1 MCVRFD
7 TALIVLLLKDD
18 MSTTET
24 PTGTL
29 DELPESIENTLKTLD
44 IKINHVRFAVKSDV
58 VSAGTFGD
66 EWFVLTDAAIFTVTG
81 EGEVIHYIP
90 YQSIFGIRAEMVVD
104 AGLLVLETQEGTVD
118 LIRYSNGCAAKFG
131 FVARFMGDE
140 IAFRDGERD
149 EEPIWDYRVEDHS
162 CKTCGLLLADEYSPC
177 PSCTKKHRVMLRIVS
192 YMQPYKGR
200 AILFTFIVIVGTLI
214 VLIPPYFSRIL
225 VDDILLLNIDNI
237 QTTEGDITWLGNIF
251 RSIQPVTIALS
262 IAVGALLTTHIIS
275 TLLMILHSRLTAWLT
290 LRIAANIREHVY
302 EHLHNL
308 SIRFFDKR
316 TTGTVISHITEDSE
330 RLQDFMLE
338 GLSFLARDVFQ
349 VFGIGVI
356 LFLMNWQLAFF
367 VLIPIPLIVV
377 GGGWFWRKVRS
388 LWHRA
393 WRRRSKLFDVVN
405 DSVSGIRVVR
415 AFGQQI
421 SEVSRFGEANIDARD
436 FETKA
441 EMVWATYYPPLM
453 FAINLGSLIVW
464 YVGGFNVL
472 GGSMTFGTL
481 IMFNTY
487 LAIFYGPLRY
497 ISPLIN
503 WASRSM
509 TAAERLFE
517 VIDSQPEQYDDGNL
531 IAMPNIIGEVKF
543 HNMTFGYDTH
553 KPVLKDINLHV
564 KPGEMIGLVGHSG
577 AGKSTLINLICRFY
591 TPDSGR
597 LEIDGEDIKQ
607 INLKDL
613 RRQIGVVLQE
623 PYLFSGTIA
632 ENIAYA
638 NPNATMEDI
647 ITAAKAAN
655 AHEFIIKF
663 PDGYDAEVGERGGSL
678 SGGERQRI
686 SIARAILHNPRI
698 LILDEATS
706 SVDVETEKKIQQ
718 AIDRLVQ
725 NRTTF
730 AIAHRLSTLRNA
742 DKLFVI
748 EKGRGVE
755 CGSHEELME
764 KKGIYY
770 KLVETQREAANVRA
784 ETQIVER

>member
-1 MCVRFD
+1 
-7 TALIVLLLKDD
+7 
-18 MSTTET
+18 
-24 PTGTL
+24 
-29 DELPESIENTLKTLD
+29 
-44 IKINHVRFAVKSDV
+44 
-58 VSAGTFGD
+58 
-66 EWFVLTDAAIFTVTG
+66 
-81 EGEVIHYIP
+81 
-90 YQSIFGIRAEMVVD
+90 
-104 AGLLVLETQEGTVD
+104 
-118 LIRYSNGCAAKFG
+118 
-131 FVARFMGDE
+131 
-140 IAFRDGERD
+140 
-149 EEPIWDYRVEDHS
+149 
-162 CKTCGLLLADEYSPC
+162 
-177 PSCTKKHRVMLRIVS
+177 
-192 YMQPYKGR
+192 MQPYKGR

>member
-1 MCVRFD
+1 
-7 TALIVLLLKDD
+7 
-18 MSTTET
+18 MSTADT

-29 DELPESIENTLKTLD
+29 DELPESIEKTLKTLD
-44 IKINHVRFAVKSDV
+44 IHFKEIRFAVRSDV
-58 VSAGTFGD
+58 SHTGTFGE

-81 EGEVIHYIP
+81 EGEVLHYIP
-90 YQSIFGIRAEMVVD
+90 YQNVLGIRAESVVD
-104 AGLLVLETQEGTVD
+104 AGLVVLETEEGTID
-118 LIRYSNGCAAKFG
+118 LIRYSNSCAAKFG
-131 FVARFMGDE
+131 FVARYIGDE
-140 IAFRDGERD
+140 IEFRNGERD
-149 EEPIWDYRVEDHS
+149 EAPVWDYKVEEHS
-162 CKTCGLLLADEYSPC
+162 CKTCGLLLADEFSPC
-177 PSCTKKHRVMLRIVS
+177 PACTKKHRVMLRIFS
-192 YMQPYKGR
+192 YMRPYRGK
-200 AILFTFIVIVGTLI
+200 ALLYILFVIVGTVIL
-214 VLIPPYFSRIL
+214 LFPPYFMRIL
-225 VDDILLLNIDNI
+225 IDDILLLNE
-237 QTTEGDITWLGNIF
+237 TTAPDGETTWLGNIF
-251 RSIQPVTIALS
+251 RSFQPATLALS
-262 IAVGALLTTHIIS
+262 IAIGTLLTTHILYVLF
-275 TLLMILHSRLTAWLT
+275 TILQSRLGAWLT
-290 LRIAANIREHVY
+290 FRIAANIREHVY

-330 RLQDFMLE
+330 RLQDFLLE
-338 GLSFLARDVFQ
+338 GLTFLSVQLFLF
-349 VFGIGVI
+349 FGIGSM
-356 LFLMNWQLAFF
+356 LFFMNWKLACFI
-367 VLIPIPLIVV
+367 LIPIPIIVL
-377 GGGWFWRKVRS
+377 GAGWFWRKVRS
-388 LWHRA
+388 FWHRA

-415 AFGQQI
+415 AFGQQTN
-421 SEVSRFGEANIDARD
+421 EVSRFSGANIDARD
-436 FETKA
+436 YETKA
-441 EMVWATYYPPLM
+441 ELIWATYYPPLL
-453 FAINLGSLIVW
+453 FAVQFGSLIIW
-464 YVGGFNVL
+464 YVGGL
-472 GGSMTFGTL
+472 DILTGTMTFGTL
-481 IMFNTY
+481 MAFHFY
-487 LAIFYGPLRY
+487 LAMFYEPLRY
-497 ISPLIN
+497 VSPLVN

-517 VIDSQPEQYDDGNL
+517 VIDSQPEQEDQGNL
-531 IAMPNIIGEVKF
+531 KTVPNILGEVQF
-543 HNMTFGYDTH
+543 RNMTFGYDAH

-591 TPDSGR
+591 TPDGGK

-607 INLKDL
+607 INLRDL

-638 NPNATMEDI
+638 NPDASMEDI

-655 AHEFIIKF
+655 AHEFIVKF
-663 PDGYDAEVGERGGSL
+663 PDGYDTEVGERGGSL

-742 DKLFVI
+742 DRLFVI
-748 EKGRGVE
+748 EKGKGVE
-755 CGSHEELME
+755 CGSHAELME

-784 ETQIVER
+784 KAQIVER

>member
-1 MCVRFD
+1 MA
-7 TALIVLLLKDD
+7 TA
-18 MSTTET
+18 ET

-29 DELPESIENTLKTLD
+29 DALPDSLEETLQRLNVPTEQ
-44 IKINHVRFAVKSDV
+44 IRFAVRSDI
-58 VSAGTFGD
+58 SSTGSYGE
-66 EWFVLTDAAIFTVTG
+66 EWFVLTEGAIFTVTG
-81 EGEVIHYIP
+81 EGEVLHYIP
-90 YQSIFGIRAEMVVD
+90 YKSVLGIRSEVMVD
-104 AGLLVLETQEGTVD
+104 AALLVLETQEGTVD

-131 FVARFMGDE
+131 FVARFIGDE
-140 IAFRDGERD
+140 IEFRDGKRD
-149 EEPIWDYRVEDHS
+149 EAPIWDYKPEDHS
-162 CKTCGLLLADEYSPC
+162 CKSCGLLLPDEFSPC
-177 PSCTKKHRVMLRIVS
+177 PACTKKHKVMLRILS
-192 YMQPYKGR
+192 YIRPYRGR
-200 AILFTFIVIVGTLI
+200 AILYTIFIIVGTLI
-214 VLIPPYFSRIL
+214 TLVPPYFSRIL
-225 VDDILLLNIDNI
+225 VDDILRLNELTN
-237 QTTEGDITWLGNIF
+237 TAPEASETWLGEIF
-251 RSIQPVTIALS
+251 RAFQPATLALS
-262 IAVGALLTTHIIS
+262 VAVGSLLAIYIIREIF
-275 TLLMILHSRLTAWLT
+275 TIFQQRLGAWLT
-290 LRIAANIREHVY
+290 FRIAANIRAHVY
-302 EHLHNL
+302 QHLHNL

-338 GLSFLARDVFQ
+338 GLSFLSVQLFLF
-349 VFGIGVI
+349 FGIGSM
-356 LFLMNWQLAFF
+356 LFLMNWRLACFI
-367 VLIPIPLIVV
+367 LIPIPIIVL
-377 GGGWFWRKVRS
+377 GAGWFWKKVRS

-393 WRRRSKLFDVVN
+393 YRRRSKLFDVVN

-415 AFGQQI
+415 AFGQQRD
-421 SEVSRFGEANIDARD
+421 EVNRFGHANIDARD
-436 FETKA
+436 YETHA
-441 EMVWATYYPPLM
+441 EMIWATYYPPLM
-453 FAINLGSLIVW
+453 FAIQLGTLIVW
-464 YVGGFNVL
+464 YVGGLDVIAGPMSL
-472 GGSMTFGTL
+472 GTL
-481 IMFNTY
+481 FAFHGY
-487 LAIFYGPLRY
+487 LAMFYQPLRY
-497 ISPLIN
+497 VSPLIN

-517 VIDSQPEQYDDGNL
+517 VIDSQPEQLDDGSL
-531 IAMPNIIGEVKF
+531 KAMPTITGEVKF
-543 HNMTFGYDTH
+543 HNMTFGYESH

-564 KPGEMIGLVGHSG
+564 QPGEMIGLVGHSG

-591 TPDSGR
+591 TPDAGR

-607 INLKDL
+607 IDLKDL

-638 NPNATMEDI
+638 HPDAAMEDI
-647 ITAAKAAN
+647 IAAAKAAN
-655 AHEFIIKF
+655 AHEFIVKF

-706 SVDVETEKKIQQ
+706 SVDVETEQKIQQ

-742 DKLFVI
+742 DRLFVI
-748 EKGRGVE
+748 EKGKGVE

-770 KLVETQREAANVRA
+770 RLVETQREAANVRA
-784 ETQIVER
+784 QAQAVER

>member
-1 MCVRFD
+1 
-7 TALIVLLLKDD
+7 
-18 MSTTET
+18 MSTADTQ
-24 PTGTL
+24 TGTL
-29 DELPESIENTLKTLD
+29 DELPKSIEDTLRALD
-44 IKINHVRFAVKSDV
+44 IQFKQIRFAVKSDV
-58 VSAGTFGD
+58 SSKGIYGE
-66 EWFVLTDAAIFTVTG
+66 EWFVLTDAAIFTVSG
-81 EGEVIHYIP
+81 VGEVIHYIP
-90 YQSIFGIRAEMVVD
+90 YKSVFGIRAEMVVD

-118 LIRYSNGCAAKFG
+118 LIRYSSGCAAKFG
-131 FVARFMGDE
+131 FVARFIGDE

-149 EEPIWDYRVEDHS
+149 EEPIWDYKVEDHS
-162 CKTCGLLLADEYSPC
+162 CKTCGLPLPDEFSPC
-177 PSCTKKHRVMLRIVS
+177 PACTKKHRVMLRILA
-192 YMQPYKGR
+192 YMGPYKGR
-200 AILFTFIVIVGTLI
+200 AFLFIVFVVVGTLI
-214 VLIPPYFSRIL
+214 SLAPPYFFRIL
-225 VDDILLLNIDNI
+225 VDDILLLNDANI
-237 QTTEGDITWLGNIF
+237 PTTDGQTTWLGDIF
-251 RSIQPVTIALS
+251 RSIQPAAIALS
-262 IAVGALLTTHIIS
+262 IAVGVLLATHLITTIV
-275 TLLMILHSRLTAWLT
+275 TILHSRLSAWLT
-290 LRIAANIREHVY
+290 LRIAANIRAHVY

-338 GLSFLARDVFQ
+338 GLSFLGRDLSLF
-349 VFGIGVI
+349 FGIGVM
-356 LFLMNWQLAFF
+356 LFVMNWQLAFF
-367 VLIPIPLIVV
+367 VLVPIPIIIF

-415 AFGQQI
+415 AFGQQG
-421 SEVSRFGEANIDARD
+421 SEVNRFGEANVDARD

-453 FAINLGSLIVW
+453 FAVNLGTLIVW
-464 YVGGFNVL
+464 YVGGLGVL
-472 GGSMTFGTL
+472 GGSMTLGTL
-481 IMFNTY
+481 FAFNMY
-487 LAIFYGPLRY
+487 LSMFYGPLRY

-517 VIDSQPEQYDDGNL
+517 VIDSQPEQFDDGNL
-531 IAMPNIIGEVKF
+531 KAMPNIIGEVKF
-543 HNMTFGYDTH
+543 HNTTFGYDSH
-553 KPVLKDINLHV
+553 KPVLRDINLHV

-591 TPDSGR
+591 TPDSGQ

-632 ENIAYA
+632 ENIAFA
-638 NPNATMEDI
+638 NPEASIEDI
-647 ITAAKAAN
+647 IIAAKAAN
-655 AHEFIIKF
+655 AHEFIMKF
-663 PDGYDAEVGERGGSL
+663 PDGYDSEVGERGGSL

-742 DKLFVI
+742 DRLFVI
-748 EKGRGVE
+748 EKGRGAE
-755 CGSHEELME
+755 CGSHEELMD

-770 KLVETQREAANVRA
+770 KLVNTQREAANVRA
-784 ETQIVER
+784 EAQIVER

>member
-1 MCVRFD
+1 
-7 TALIVLLLKDD
+7 
-18 MSTTET
+18 MSTADT
-24 PTGTL
+24 PAGTL
-29 DELPESIENTLKTLD
+29 DELPESIEETLNTLD
-44 IKINHVRFAVKSDV
+44 IDFEEIRFAVQSDV
-58 VSAGTFGD
+58 SSTGSYGE
-66 EWFVLTDAAIFTVTG
+66 EWFILTDTSIFTVTSA
-81 EGEVIHYIP
+81 GEVLHYIP
-90 YQSIFGIRAEMVVD
+90 YKSVLGIRAETVVD
-104 AGLLVLETQEGTVD
+104 AGLVVLETQEGTVD

-131 FVARFMGDE
+131 FVARFIGDE
-140 IAFRDGERD
+140 IEFRSGNRD
-149 EEPIWDYRVEDHS
+149 EPPIWDYKVEEHT
-162 CKTCGLLLADEYSPC
+162 CKTCELPLADEFSPC
-177 PSCTKKHRVMLRIVS
+177 RACTKKHKVMLRILT
-192 YMQPYKGR
+192 YIRPYRGK
-200 AILFTFIVIVGTLI
+200 ALLYILFVITGTLI
-214 VLIPPYFSRIL
+214 TLIPPYLSGIL
-225 VDDILLLNIDNI
+225 IDDILLFNAVTTPTPDN
-237 QTTEGDITWLGNIF
+237 QTTWLGNIF
-251 RSIQPVTIALS
+251 RAIQPAALALS
-262 IAVGALLTTHIIS
+262 IAVGVLLITQIIS
-275 TLLMILHSRLTAWLT
+275 VLFNIIQSRIAAWLT
-290 LRIAANIREHVY
+290 FRIAANIREHVY

-338 GLSFLARDVFQ
+338 GLSFLSVQLFMF
-349 VFGIGVI
+349 FGIGTV
-356 LFLMNWQLAFF
+356 LFFINWQLACFI
-367 VLIPIPLIVV
+367 LIPIPLIVF
-377 GGGWFWRKVRS
+377 GAGWFWRKVRS

-415 AFGQQI
+415 AFGQQKG
-421 SEVSRFGEANIDARD
+421 EVNRFGSANIDTRD
-436 FETKA
+436 YETKA

-453 FAINLGSLIVW
+453 FTVQFGSLIVW
-464 YVGGFNVL
+464 YVGGLDLLAGTMTL
-472 GGSMTFGTL
+472 GDLMRFH
-481 IMFNTY
+481 IY
-487 LAIFYGPLRY
+487 LAMFYEPLRY
-497 ISPLIN
+497 VSPLIN

-517 VIDSQPEQYDDGNL
+517 VIDSQPEQFDDGNL
-531 IAMPNIIGEVKF
+531 KAMPNIVGEVKF
-543 HNMTFGYDTH
+543 HNMTFGYDAH
-553 KPVLKDINLHV
+553 KPVLRDINLHV

-591 TPDSGR
+591 TPDAGR
-597 LEIDGEDIKQ
+597 LEIDNEDIKQ

-638 NPNATMEDI
+638 NPDASMEEI
-647 ITAAKAAN
+647 ITASKAAN

-663 PDGYDAEVGERGGSL
+663 PDGYDTEVGERGGSL

-742 DKLFVI
+742 DRLFVI
-748 EKGRGVE
+748 EKGKGVE
-755 CGSHEELME
+755 CGSHEELMK
-764 KKGIYY
+764 KKGIYH
-770 KLVETQREAANVRA
+770 KLVETQREAANVRSEA
-784 ETQIVER
+784 QIVER

>member
-1 MCVRFD
+1 MA
-7 TALIVLLLKDD
+7 TA
-18 MSTTET
+18 ET

-29 DELPESIENTLKTLD
+29 DALPDSLEKTLQSLN
-44 IKINHVRFAVKSDV
+44 IPTEQIRFAVQSDI
-58 VSAGTFGD
+58 SSTGSYGE
-66 EWFVLTDAAIFTVTG
+66 EWFVLADAAIFTVTG
-81 EGEVIHYIP
+81 EGEVLHYIP
-90 YQSIFGIRAEMVVD
+90 YKSVLGIRAEVVVD
-104 AGLLVLETQEGTVD
+104 AGLLVLETREGTVD

-131 FVARFMGDE
+131 FVARFIGDE
-140 IAFRDGERD
+140 IEFRDGKRD
-149 EEPIWDYRVEDHS
+149 EAPMWDYKSEDHS
-162 CKTCGLLLADEYSPC
+162 CKSCGLLLPDEFSPC
-177 PSCTKKHRVMLRIVS
+177 PACTKKHKVMLRILT
-192 YMQPYKGR
+192 YIRPYRGR
-200 AILFTFIVIVGTLI
+200 AILYTLFIIVGTLI
-214 VLIPPYFSRIL
+214 TLVPPYFSRIL
-225 VDDILLLNIDNI
+225 VDDILRLNELPNAAPEASG
-237 QTTEGDITWLGNIF
+237 TRLGEIF
-251 RSIQPVTIALS
+251 RAIQPATLALS
-262 IAVGALLTTHIIS
+262 VAVGSLLVVYIIREIF
-275 TLLMILHSRLTAWLT
+275 TIFQQRLGAWLT
-290 LRIAANIREHVY
+290 FRIAANIRAHVY
-302 EHLHNL
+302 QHLHNL

-338 GLSFLARDVFQ
+338 GLSFLSVQVFLF
-349 VFGIGVI
+349 FGIGSV
-356 LFLMNWQLAFF
+356 LFLMNWRLACFI
-367 VLIPIPLIVV
+367 LIPIPLIVL
-377 GGGWFWRKVRS
+377 GAGWFWKKVRS

-393 WRRRSKLFDVVN
+393 YRRRSKLFDVVN

-415 AFGQQI
+415 AFGQQRD
-421 SEVSRFGEANIDARD
+421 EVNRFGRANIDARD
-436 FETKA
+436 YETHA
-441 EMVWATYYPPLM
+441 EMIWATYYPPLM
-453 FAINLGSLIVW
+453 FAVQLGTLIVW
-464 YVGGFNVL
+464 YFGGLDVIVGPMSL
-472 GGSMTFGTL
+472 GTL
-481 IMFNTY
+481 FAFHAY
-487 LAIFYGPLRY
+487 LAMFYQPLRY
-497 ISPLIN
+497 VSPLIN

-517 VIDSQPEQYDDGNL
+517 VIDSQPEQLDDGSL
-531 IAMPNIIGEVKF
+531 KAMPTITGEVKF
-543 HNMTFGYDTH
+543 HNMTFGYESH

-564 KPGEMIGLVGHSG
+564 QPGEMIGLVGHSG

-607 INLKDL
+607 IDLKDL

-638 NPNATMEDI
+638 HPGAAMEDI
-647 ITAAKAAN
+647 IAAAKAAN
-655 AHEFIIKF
+655 AHEFIVKF
-663 PDGYDAEVGERGGSL
+663 PDGYDTEVGERGGSL
-678 SGGERQRI
+678 SGGERQRV

-742 DKLFVI
+742 DRLFVI
-748 EKGRGVE
+748 EKGKGVE

-764 KKGIYY
+764 QKGIYY

-784 ETQIVER
+784 QAQAVER

>member
-1 MCVRFD
+1 
-7 TALIVLLLKDD
+7 
-18 MSTTET
+18 MSTAET
-24 PTGTL
+24 LTGTL
-29 DELPESIENTLKTLD
+29 DALPDSLEETLQSLD
-44 IKINHVRFAVKSDV
+44 IPIGQIRFAVQSDINA
-58 VSAGTFGD
+58 SGRYGE

-81 EGEVIHYIP
+81 NGEVLHYIP
-90 YQSIFGIRAEMVVD
+90 YESVLGIRAEVVVD
-104 AGLLVLETQEGTVD
+104 AGLLVLETEEGTVD

-131 FVARFMGDE
+131 FVARFIGDE
-140 IAFRDGERD
+140 VEFRNGKRD
-149 EEPIWDYRVEDHS
+149 EAPIWDYKPEDHA
-162 CKTCGLLLADEYSPC
+162 CKSCGLPLADEFSPC
-177 PSCTKKHRVMLRIVS
+177 PACSKKHKVMLRILS
-192 YMQPYKGR
+192 YIKPYRGR
-200 AILFTFIVIVGTLI
+200 AIFFTLFIILGTLI
-214 VLIPPYFSRIL
+214 SLVPPYFSRIL
-225 VDDILLLNIDNI
+225 IDDILRLNELANAAPEASET
-237 QTTEGDITWLGNIF
+237 QLGEFF
-251 RSIQPVTIALS
+251 RGIQPVAIALS
-262 IAVGALLTTHIIS
+262 VAVG
-275 TLLMILHSRLTAWLT
+275 TLLSIQLIQTIFSVIQGRLAAWLT
-290 LRIAANIREHVY
+290 FRIAANIRAHVY
-302 EHLHNL
+302 QHLHNL

-338 GLSFLARDVFQ
+338 GLSFLAVQMFLF
-349 VFGIGVI
+349 FGIGGM
-356 LFLMNWQLAFF
+356 LFWMNWKLACFI
-367 VLIPIPLIVV
+367 LIPIPILVF
-377 GGGWFWRKVRS
+377 GAGWFWKKVRS

-415 AFGQQI
+415 AFGQQRG
-421 SEVSRFGEANIDARD
+421 EVSRFGAANTDARD
-436 FETKA
+436 YETHA
-441 EMVWATYYPPLM
+441 ELIWATYYPPLM
-453 FAINLGSLIVW
+453 FAIQL
-464 YVGGFNVL
+464 
-472 GGSMTFGTL
+472 GTL
-481 IMFNTY
+481 IIWYAGGLDVLAGAMSLGTLIAFHGYLGMFY
-487 LAIFYGPLRY
+487 QPLRY
-497 ISPLIN
+497 VSPLIN

-517 VIDSQPEQYDDGNL
+517 VIDSQPEQLDDGNL
-531 IAMPNIIGEVKF
+531 KAMPNISGEVRF
-543 HNMTFGYDTH
+543 HNMTFGYDSH
-553 KPVLKDINLHV
+553 KPVLRDINLHV
-564 KPGEMIGLVGHSG
+564 QPGEMIGLVGHSG

-591 TPDSGR
+591 TPDSGQ

-607 INLKDL
+607 IDLNDL
-613 RRQIGVVLQE
+613 RQQIGVVLQD

-638 NPNATMEDI
+638 HPDASMEAI

-655 AHEFIIKF
+655 AHEFIVKF
-663 PDGYDAEVGERGGSL
+663 PDGYDTEVGERGGSL
-678 SGGERQRI
+678 SGGERQRV

-742 DKLFVI
+742 DRLFVI
-748 EKGRGVE
+748 EKGKGVE

-784 ETQIVER
+784 EAQVVER

>member
-1 MCVRFD
+1 
-7 TALIVLLLKDD
+7 
-18 MSTTET
+18 MSTADT

-29 DELPESIENTLKTLD
+29 DELPESIEETLKTLD
-44 IKINHVRFAVKSDV
+44 IQFEEVRFAVRSDV
-58 VSAGTFGD
+58 SSTGNYGE
-66 EWFVLTDAAIFTVTG
+66 EWFVLTDAAIFTVAS
-81 EGEVIHYIP
+81 EGEVLHYIP
-90 YQSIFGIRAEMVVD
+90 YKSVLGIRAETVVD

-118 LIRYSNGCAAKFG
+118 LIRYSNSCAAKFG
-131 FVARFMGDE
+131 FVARFIGDE
-140 IAFRDGERD
+140 IEFREGNRD
-149 EEPIWDYRVEDHS
+149 EAPIWDYKVEEHS
-162 CKTCGLLLADEYSPC
+162 CKTCGLPLADEYSPC
-177 PSCTKKHRVMLRIVS
+177 PACTKKHRVMLRILT
-192 YMQPYKGR
+192 YIQPYRGK
-200 AILFTFIVIVGTLI
+200 ALLYILFVIVGTLI
-214 VLIPPYFSRIL
+214 TLIPPYLSGIL
-225 VDDILLLNIDNI
+225 IDDILLLNDATTPTPNE
-237 QTTEGDITWLGNIF
+237 QTTWLGNIF
-251 RSIQPVTIALS
+251 RAIQPAAVALS
-262 IAVGALLTTHIIS
+262 IAVGVLLVTQIIS
-275 TLLMILHSRLTAWLT
+275 VLFNIIQSRVAAWLT
-290 LRIAANIREHVY
+290 FRIAANIRAHVY

-338 GLSFLARDVFQ
+338 GMSFLSVQLFMF
-349 VFGIGVI
+349 FGIGTV
-356 LFLMNWQLAFF
+356 LFMLNWQLACFI
-367 VLIPIPLIVV
+367 LIPIPLIVF
-377 GGGWFWRKVRS
+377 GAGWFWRKVRS

-415 AFGQQI
+415 AFGQQRG
-421 SEVSRFGEANIDARD
+421 EVNRFGSANIDTRD
-436 FETKA
+436 YETKA
-441 EMVWATYYPPLM
+441 ELIWATYYPPLM
-453 FAINLGSLIVW
+453 FTVQFGTLIVW
-464 YVGGFNVL
+464 YVGGLDVL
-472 GGSMTFGTL
+472 GGTMTLGTL
-481 IMFNTY
+481 MVFHIY
-487 LAIFYGPLRY
+487 LAMFYEPLRY
-497 ISPLIN
+497 VSPLIN

-517 VIDSQPEQYDDGNL
+517 VIDSQPEQFDDGNL
-531 IAMPNIIGEVKF
+531 KAMPNIVGEVKF
-543 HNMTFGYDTH
+543 HNMTFGYDAH
-553 KPVLKDINLHV
+553 KPVLRDINLHV
-564 KPGEMIGLVGHSG
+564 QPGEMIGLVGHSG

-591 TPDSGR
+591 TPDAGR

-623 PYLFSGTIA
+623 PYLFSGTVA

-638 NPNATMEDI
+638 NPDISMEQI

-663 PDGYDAEVGERGGSL
+663 PDGYDTEVGERGGSL

-742 DKLFVI
+742 DRLFVI
-748 EKGRGVE
+748 EKGKGVE

-784 ETQIVER
+784 EAQIVER